1 MNPQMFREY
10 DIRGI
15 TGQDMDKADAISPYR
30 AFLKENIRLDK
41 SMRIGVDA
49 GNGTAGVVAVPI
61 LCNHECEVHDLYCE
75 IGD

>member
-15 TGQDMDKADAISPYR
+15 AGQDMNEADAISPYR

-41 SMRIGVDA
+41 SMWIGVDA
-49 GNGTAGVVAVPI
+49 GNGTAGVVAVSTMRV
-61 LCNHECEVHDLYCE
+61 HEYEVHDLYCGM
-75 IGD
+75 GD